1 MNQTQSEE
9 GKLYWFREI
18 KEKKVFNKREDRW
31 VGIIDDLMIDP
42 NLLEVAAVVTD
53 KGMALKRD
61 MQRVPSIEINEWED
75 NAILVSRA
83 DATHTLINLP
93 EYDKWLSVANQLIGL
108 EVITESGKRIAELKD
123 VSIYGNG
130 RIASYKLE
138 ESNRISTTSYEDET
152 NIIPSIAT
160 HSLGSELLIV
170 NIEDFAWIVD

>member
-1 MNQTQSEE
+1 MNHTQSEE
-9 GKLYWFREI
+9 GKLYWFREF
-18 KEKKVFNKREDRW
+18 KEKKVFNRREDRW

-75 NAILVSRA
+75 NAILVNRA
-83 DATHTLINLP
+83 KAIHTLFNLP

-108 EVITESGKRIAELKD
+108 EVITESGKRIGELED

-160 HSLGSELLIV
+160 HSLGSELLLV

>member
-1 MNQTQSEE
+1 MGQTQSEE

-18 KEKKVFNKREDRW
+18 KEKQVFNKREDLW
-31 VGIIDDLMIDP
+31 AGVIDDLMIDP

-53 KGMALKRD
+53 RGKALKRD
-61 MQRVPSIEINEWED
+61 MQMVPSIEINEWKE
-75 NAILVSRA
+75 NAILVDRA
-83 DATHTLINLP
+83 DATDTLSDLP

-108 EVITESGKRIAELKD
+108 EVITESGERIGKVKD

-130 RIASYKLE
+130 RIASYKLK

-152 NIIPSIAT
+152 NTIPSIAT